1 MTVKDLLKKET
12 IDYPVHLMIRTLPAE
27 SSLRMIHSRKE
38 LEIYLKNR
46 EIAGAEIISKKEVR
60 NETYVDAATPEM
72 KLVLYRRRHYMRS

>member
-1 MTVKDLLKKET
+1 
-12 IDYPVHLMIRTLPAE
+12 
-27 SSLRMIHSRKE
+27 MIHSRKE

-72 KLVLYRRRHYMRS
+72 KLLLYRRRNYIRS